1 MAFKR
6 IIKRSSRRESEEPE
20 VKWNTLDGILSVLI
34 LVALLVGIYFGT
46 AFILKKIDESTFL
59 NISSINNL
67 SFSILYGIQVFLMV
81 GVVWFFAIYWRG
93 AVLKDLGIRY
103 YSIIKTL
110 WYTFIALIAIFVFSF
125 LYVLVMDMVFGIE
138 SSPSKIEEL
147 VRNRSISNTILLI
160 VTAVVAPFCEELYF
174 RGFLYSAFKKNLG
187 VNMALFLSSLLFALA
202 HLEIYSF
209 IPIMV
214 IGWVLAYIY
223 EKTRSLLPV
232 IFLHATYNLISILI
246 LLGQIDMVRM
256 Y

>member
-1 MAFKR
+1 MAFRK
-6 IIKRSSRRESEEPE
+6 ITKTSPE
-20 VKWNTLDGILSVLI
+20 KDPQAPEIKWNTLDGILSVLI
-34 LVALLVGIYFGT
+34 LVVLLVGIYFAT

-103 YSIIKTL
+103 YSIIKTV
-110 WYTFIALIAIFVFSF
+110 WYTFIALIAIFAFSF
-125 LYVLVMDMVFGIE
+125 LYVLLMDMVFGIE

-160 VTAVVAPFCEELYF
+160 VTAVIAPFCEELYF
-174 RGFLYSAFKKNLG
+174 RGFLYSAFKRNLG
-187 VNMALFLSSLLFALA
+187 VNMGLFLSSLLFALA
-202 HLEIYSF
+202 HLEVYSF
-209 IPIMV
+209 IPIMA
-214 IGWVLAYIY
+214 IGWALAYIY

>member
-1 MAFKR
+1 MVFSKIR
-6 IIKRSSRRESEEPE
+6 KKKSGSDPGRQD
-20 VKWNTLDGILSVLI
+20 VKWNTLDGVLSVI
-34 LVALLVGIYFGT
+34 VLVALLVGIYFAT
-46 AFILKKIDESTFL
+46 AFILRKVDEATFL

-67 SFSILYGIQVFLMV
+67 SFSILYGIQVLLMV

-93 AVLKDLGIRY
+93 SVLRDLGIRY
-103 YSIIKTL
+103 YSIIKTI
-110 WYTFIALIAIFVFSF
+110 WYTFIALIGIFVFSF

-232 IFLHATYNLISILI
+232 IFLHASYNLISILI
-246 LLGQIDMVRM
+246 LLGQIDVVRM